1 MVSTLLDVDGVD
13 RGANVL
19 DDTSTAPRIQLA
31 VAEDDVGAGL
41 ELVSTGPQRN
51 PVRSDSH
58 AVGLEATHSVLID
71 VPSLIQKHI
80 CVTHVKSD
88 SFAIFEFDL
97 PLTPLEET
105 GNTNSVQA

>member
-1 MVSTLLDVDGVD
+1 VVSTLLDVDGVD

-31 VAEDDVGAGL
+31 VAEDDIGAGL

-51 PVRSDSH
+51 PMRSDGN
-58 AVGLEATHSVLID
+58 AVGLEATHSVLVD

-80 CVTHVKSD
+80 CDTRVKSA
-88 SFAIFEFDL
+88 FAIFEFAL